1 MSMALLPGIFQK
13 FQKRADLKENL
24 SSKSETPSLSRN
36 YVGRT
41 GIHLYFDSMEELG
54 H

>member
-1 MSMALLPGIFQK
+1 MALLPGIFQK
-13 FQKRADLKENL
+13 FQKRADLKDNL
-24 SSKSETPSLSRN
+24 SSKRETASLSRN
-36 YVGRT
+36 YVGRI